1 MVIRMKVE
9 HIMSKD
15 LIVLDVNTSVFDIAK
30 VMKEKDVGFIPIA
43 DNKKIIGV
51 ITDRDIVVKIL
62 ANNDDTLKGYI
73 NKNLIKINSEA
84 SLEKAVDMMGKHK
97 VKRLLVEKDRR
108 LVGVIS
114 LSDILNN
121 LDETLVYENIKKIFG
136 IYRNTD
142 EYLTEID
149 EFKL

>member
-1 MVIRMKVE
+1 MKVE